1 MLAQWGLQ
9 IAAEKVQ
16 ISEVGSFLGTI
27 IFPDKIL
34 PQKLEIRRDHLHTL
48 NDFQKLLGSINWLRP
63 FLKISSAELKPLFDI
78 LEGDSHI
85 SSPRALT
92 PTANKALQ
100 VVENALQNA
109 QLRHIEESQPFDL
122 CVFKTA
128 CGEP

>member
-27 IFPDKIL
+27 IFSDKIL
-34 PQKLEIRRDHLHTL
+34 PQKLEIRRDHLHIL
-48 NDFQKLLGSINWLRP
+48 NDFQKLLGDINWLRP
-63 FLKISSAELKPLFDI
+63 SLKISSAKLKPLFNI

-85 SSPRALT
+85 PSPRALT
-92 PTANKALQ
+92 PAANKPLQ

-109 QLRHIEESQPFDL
+109 QL
-122 CVFKTA
+122 
-128 CGEP
+128 